1 MIQYNHIL
9 MRTKSVRTHEWN
21 AKKRISKELKEPV
34 VTYNVSVSNTDAYD
48 LGELYDMMR
57 YASERGCGQPVHVQF
72 TIERSY

>member
-1 MIQYNHIL
+1 
-9 MRTKSVRTHEWN
+9 MRTKSVQTHEWN
-21 AKKRISKELKEPV
+21 TKNIRKELKKPV

-72 TIERSY
+72 TIERGH

>member
-1 MIQYNHIL
+1 MIHYNNIL

-21 AKKRISKELKEPV
+21 TKKKISKELKEPI
-34 VTYNVSVSNTDAYD
+34 VTYNVSVSNADAYD

-57 YASERGCGQPVHVQF
+57 YASERGCGEPVQVQF

>member
-1 MIQYNHIL
+1 MIQYNNIL

-21 AKKRISKELKEPV
+21 TKKKIAKELKEPI

-57 YASERGCGQPVHVQF
+57 YASERGCGQPVQVQF
-72 TIERSY
+72 TIEREC

>member
-1 MIQYNHIL
+1 
-9 MRTKSVRTHEWN
+9 MRTKSVRTHEFN
-21 AKKRISKELKEPV
+21 SEEQKAIELKKPI

-57 YASERGCGQPVHVQF
+57 YASERGCGEPVHVQF

>member
-1 MIQYNHIL
+1 

-21 AKKRISKELKEPV
+21 TKNIRKELKEPV

-57 YASERGCGQPVHVQF
+57 YASERGCGEPVHVQF